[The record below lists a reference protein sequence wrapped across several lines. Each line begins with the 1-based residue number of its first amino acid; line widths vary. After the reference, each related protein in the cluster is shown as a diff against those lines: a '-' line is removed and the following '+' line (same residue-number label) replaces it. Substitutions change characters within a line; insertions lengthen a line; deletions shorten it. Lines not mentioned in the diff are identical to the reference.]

1 MFANW
6 GPPKPS
12 TKRRKGQWV
21 GSPIKRLI
29 GSRGGS
35 RTNTD
40 HTATT
45 WSSSGSELK
54 TLKNMITC
62 TVHDVHVL
70 FYFRI
75 LNHIHPYPSTSSIN
89 KEHHPDPR
97 NPRAPLLGARP
108 LAAQARKL
116 MIRPRL
122 RSTVSEAPTTCLF
135 SSPSER
141 DDHTKWGPLD
151 S

>member
-1 MFANW
+1 MTFAAGGVFANW
-6 GPPKPS
+6 GPSKRS
-12 TKRRKGQWV
+12 TKRTQ
-21 GSPIKRLI
+21 RLI

-62 TVHDVHVL
+62 TVHVL

-89 KEHHPDPR
+89 KEHQGTPP
-97 NPRAPLLGARP
+97 
-108 LAAQARKL
+108 
-116 MIRPRL
+116 
-122 RSTVSEAPTTCLF
+122 
-135 SSPSER
+135 
-141 DDHTKWGPLD
+141 
-151 S
+151 